1 MSKLIDKLNR
11 ISGTMSQP
19 IGFTT
24 SRSPSEKPRMLL
36 IASSS
41 FPPNVTVNSVAGYCK
56 STDACLMHITNSNL
70 EASIVQETTQSLPE
84 VPWGMWLGNIGKTEI
99 AAAYK
104 AGSDFVVFPATS
116 KVTAIPQNDK
126 LGKILQVEP
135 SLSDDSLKAVG
146 ELQVDAVL
154 LTDGN
159 DVKSFLTWHYLML
172 LQRFTSLLTKP
183 LLVSVPLN
191 VTADELQI
199 LWNTGAGGVIFEVS
213 NSRHIKLLE
222 KVRQYID
229 NLTPPQLRKPG
240 KAEARLPY
248 VGGDSSALTDIDDD
262 DDEE

>member
-11 ISGTMSQP
+11 IYTTMSQP

-24 SRSPSEKPRMLL
+24 SRSLSEKPRMLL

-41 FPPNVTVNSVAGYCK
+41 FPPIEKVNSPADYSG
-56 STDACLMHITNSNL
+56 SADAWLLHITKSNL
-70 EASIVQETTQSLPE
+70 TASIAQEITRFLPE
-84 VPWGMWLGNIGKTEI
+84 VPWGVRLRNIGKTEI

-116 KVTAIPQNDK
+116 KVTAIPQDDK
-126 LGKILQVEP
+126 LGRILQVES

-159 DVKSFLTWHYLML
+159 DAESSLTWHYLML
-172 LQRFTSLLTKP
+172 LQHFTSLLTKP

-199 LWNTGAGGVIFEVS
+199 LWNTGAGGVVFEVS
-213 NSRHIKLLE
+213 DSRHIKRLE

-248 VGGDSSALTDIDDD
+248 VGGDSSAMTDIDDE
-262 DDEE
+262 DE

>member
-1 MSKLIDKLNR
+1 MSKLINKLNR
-11 ISGTMSQP
+11 ISGAMSQP

-24 SRSPSEKPRMLL
+24 SRSLSEKPRMLL
-36 IASSS
+36 IASSP
-41 FPPNVTVNSVAGYCK
+41 FLPIGKVNSPADYSG
-56 STDACLMHITNSNL
+56 SADAWLLRITKSNL
-70 EASIVQETTQSLPE
+70 EASIAQEITQSLPE
-84 VPWGMWLGNIGKTEI
+84 VPWGIWLRNIGKTEI

-116 KVTAIPQNDK
+116 EVTAIPQDDK
-126 LGKILQVEP
+126 LGKILQVKS
-135 SLSDDSLKAVG
+135 SLNDDSLKAVG
-146 ELQVDAVL
+146 ELRVDAVL
-154 LTDGN
+154 LTDEN
-159 DVKSFLTWHYLML
+159 DVESSLTWHYLML

-213 NSRHIKLLE
+213 NSQHIKRLG

-240 KAEARLPY
+240 KAGARLPY
-248 VGGDSSALTDIDDD
+248 VGGDSSAMPDIDD
-262 DDEE
+262 EEE